1 MNRFPGIGGRRS
13 NPPRYRHPSG
23 IVLCRTVSSWDTSQ
37 VSEMMEHHAL
47 DRRHF
52 TKTSVVLRTIAMF
65 EVTKAAI
72 VLLLGCGLFH
82 LMRQNLDDVAQRI
95 VQVLHVNPEG
105 KVSNLF
111 FELASHASD
120 RNLWVLALSIL
131 AYASVNLTEAYGLWR
146 EREWAQWFSLLSTAL
161 YVPPELYWILRNPG
175 WLKCAVLV
183 TNIVMFLFMLS
194 LCVNRRSTVVR
205 NTQMQSMRTGD
216 QPPRAVVQE
225 CVCEPVSPLAPRIS

>member
-1 MNRFPGIGGRRS
+1 MQSSTLQAPIGDRARQNSVLLGHQSRS
-13 NPPRYRHPSG
+13 
-23 IVLCRTVSSWDTSQ
+23 
-37 VSEMMEHHAL
+37 SEMMEHHAL

-82 LMRQNLDDVAQRI
+82 LMHNNLDDVAERI

-105 KVSNLF
+105 KLSNLF
-111 FELASHASD
+111 FELASDSSD
-120 RNLWVLALSIL
+120 RNLWVLALSTL
-131 AYASVNLTEAYGLWR
+131 AYASVRSTEAYGLWR

-161 YVPPELYWILRNPG
+161 YLPPELYWMLRHPS

-183 TNIVMFLFMLS
+183 INIVIFLFMVS
-194 LCVNRRSTVVR
+194 LRVNGRSTVVR
-205 NTQMQSMRTGD
+205 SIQLQSSMRTGD
-216 QPPRAVVQE
+216 Q
-225 CVCEPVSPLAPRIS
+225 SPAGSGSGVRS